1 MNAPGP
7 SNKGGRMWGGRFDRG
22 PDELFDQFQR
32 SFPFDRRLMPYE
44 IAVDRAWA
52 HAIERARIIT
62 PDETKKLIAALDA
75 IAERA
80 SREPAWLDQPGAEDV
95 HHFVE
100 TALIEALGP
109 LGAKLHTGR
118 SRNELIA
125 TDFRLFIK
133 DAVAELRRGIARLLG
148 ALVAQAEKNL
158 GTPMPGM
165 THLQHGQPILLSHFL
180 LAHAEAFHRD
190 ASRLAAAGNAADS
203 CPLGSGALAGCAFP
217 IDREALA
224 RALGFVRATANSLDA
239 VSDRDFAL
247 EYLFALAV
255 LATHL
260 SRLAEDFVLFAS
272 QEFGFITL
280 PDEYAT
286 GSSLMP
292 QKKNPDA
299 WELTRGKTGRVV
311 GSLLS
316 LLVTLKGLPTGYQ
329 RDLQEDKEPV
339 FAAHDQTLALVEVAA
354 GNIAATRVNAARLTE
369 LASDP
374 SLLATDAADYL
385 VRRGVPFRNAHEIVG
400 NVLRDAEKRGE
411 AWTAAPLARLRE
423 FSAAFGE
430 DFHAAL
436 KLEGSL
442 SAHNLPGG
450 TAPEAVRGAIAEWSK
465 RIEVL
470 KAGG

>member
-1 MNAPGP
+1 
-7 SNKGGRMWGGRFDRG
+7 MWSGRFDRA
-22 PDELFDQFQR
+22 PNELFDQFQR
-32 SFPFDRRLMPYE
+32 SFAFDRRLLPYE

-52 HAIERARIIT
+52 HAIEGAGIIT
-62 PDETKKLIAALDA
+62 REETQKLLSALEG
-75 IAERA
+75 ILQRAERE
-80 SREPAWLDQPGAEDV
+80 SAWLDASGAEDI

-100 TALIEALGP
+100 LALIEQLGP

-125 TDFRLFIK
+125 TDFRLFVK
-133 DAVAELRRGIARLLG
+133 GATAELRTGIARLLT

-165 THLQHGQPILLSHFL
+165 THLQHGQPILFSHFL

-190 ASRLAAAGNAADS
+190 AARLAVAATAADE
-203 CPLGSGALAGCAFP
+203 CPMGSGALAGCAFP
-217 IDREALA
+217 IDRAALA
-224 RALGFVRATANSLDA
+224 HELGFARATANSLDA
-239 VSDRDFAL
+239 VSNRDFAL
-247 EYLFALAV
+247 EYLFVLSV

-272 QEFGFITL
+272 QEFGFIAL

-292 QKKNPDA
+292 QKKNPDS

-311 GSLLS
+311 GSLVS
-316 LLVTLKGLPTGYQ
+316 LLVTMKGLPTSYQ

-339 FAAHDQTLALVEVAA
+339 FAAHDQTRALVEVAA
-354 GNIAATRVNAARLTE
+354 GNIAATRVNAARLRE

-374 SLLATDAADYL
+374 QLLATDAADYL
-385 VRRGVPFRNAHEIVG
+385 VRRGVPFRSAHEIVG
-400 NVLRDAEKRGE
+400 KLLRDAEKRGE
-411 AWTAAPLARLRE
+411 PWTKTPLARLRE
-423 FSAAFGE
+423 FSQAFGE

-436 KLEGSL
+436 TLEGSL
-442 SAHNLPGG
+442 AAHGVTGG
-450 TAPEAVRGAIAEWSK
+450 TAPDTVRAAIAAWHKKISDLE
-465 RIEVL
+465 
-470 KAGG
+470 AGR